1 MKEDNTVQDDIFSEQ
16 VMLEG
21 EKLDP
26 DSETMTHSSMSKV
39 IKRKHGQ
46 ATLIERQVWF
56 KGHVYIIEEELF
68 SESDK
73 SSVYSSE
80 DSW

>member
-1 MKEDNTVQDDIFSEQ
+1 MSQKIFN
-16 VMLEG
+16 EG

-26 DSETMTHSSMSKV
+26 DSETMTHSSV
-39 IKRKHGQ
+39 VNVKRRQHGK
-46 ATLIERQVWF
+46 ATMIERQVWF
-56 KGHVYIIEEELF
+56 KGHVYVIEEELF

-80 DSW
+80 DSWECDDDI

>member
-1 MKEDNTVQDDIFSEQ
+1 
-16 VMLEG
+16 
-21 EKLDP
+21 
-26 DSETMTHSSMSKV
+26 MTHSSVVKV
-39 IKRKHGQ
+39 KRRMHGQ
-46 ATLIERQVWF
+46 ATMIERQVWF

-68 SESDK
+68 SESDR